1 MTILLKPND
10 RRHHQNSGDPLQLLQ
25 YCEQILSKIV
35 EIRIRID
42 RPKPPKIIDKNEFI
56 AMMADPTPYVKP
68 AELLEKEA
76 LFENRRKKLV
86 QISTALKR
94 IEWMAAVSDPR
105 NFRNLES

>member
-1 MTILLKPND
+1 MLMTILLKPND

-68 AELLEKEA
+68 AELVCFFYKVYFIFLVFKYF
-76 LFENRRKKLV
+76 LFFPSLV
-86 QISTALKR
+86 NC
-94 IEWMAAVSDPR
+94 E
-105 NFRNLES
+105 